1 MGSITSVYSAA
12 NIRTPQPTMT
22 IHPALPQKTL
32 RLVIHGR
39 VQGVFFRDSM
49 RREAQR
55 LGVAGWVRN
64 RSDGS
69 VEAAVHGE
77 SADVDTIVR
86 WARRGPERAQVEQV
100 EIEPD
105 EGSYTNFE
113 VIG

>member
-1 MGSITSVYSAA
+1 MTTT
-12 NIRTPQPTMT
+12 TPHAT
-22 IHPALPQKTL
+22 TL

-55 LGVAGWVRN
+55 LAVAGWVRN

-77 SADVDTIVR
+77 PAAVDALVR
-86 WARRGPERAQVEQV
+86 WARRGPILAQVERV
-100 EIEPD
+100 DIEPYD
-105 EGSYTNFE
+105 GIYTGFE
-113 VIG
+113 VI